1 MNRLRTGEVRRPNLK
16 GEMNVSKLEI
26 ATKSKAQTVVDG
38 LYKDLERR
46 LSASPLGLCPV
57 DMASAFVKLCHAQS
71 CGKCVP
77 CRVGLGQLGNLMEDV
92 LEGRGT
98 PETVELIEKT
108 ARTISN
114 SADCAIG
121 YEAANMVLR
130 GLKGFKEDYMEHVTT
145 GRCASEV
152 SQTVP
157 CVTMCP
163 AHVDIPGYIACVKAG
178 RPQDAIRVIRK
189 DNPFP
194 SVCAYI
200 CEHPCE
206 KRCRRNMI
214 DDAVNIRGIKEYAYE
229 NAGEVPVPACG
240 ESTGKKV
247 AVIGGGPGGL
257 TAAYFLRL
265 MGHDV
270 DVYERRTRLGGMLR
284 YGIPV
289 YRLTDKDLDY
299 DINAILS
306 TGVNVKLGVDIGTD
320 ITLEQLKKDY
330 DSVLITIGA
339 HTDKKL
345 GIDGEDKEGVLSA
358 VNILG
363 RLGEGERPDFTGKK
377 VIIVGGGNV
386 AMDACRSSV
395 RLGAEKVT
403 VVYRRRQSDMTA
415 LPEEVEGAIAEGVEL
430 IQLHAPVRVANDG
443 TKVTGLVVQ
452 PQMVGLLDGEGRPR
466 PVKADKPEFTIEAD
480 IIIVAIGQA
489 IETKHFEENGI
500 STKWGNI
507 VAGSDSYIGDNVFA
521 GGDCVSGPATV
532 IRAIEAGKV
541 MASNV
546 DKFLGFNHEIKL
558 DVEIPTAEACDKPA
572 TGRIVMA
579 EREAAVRKNDF
590 ELMEC
595 AMSCQ
600 EAMQESSRCLRCDHF
615 GYGAFRGGR
624 IDRW

>member
-1 MNRLRTGEVRRPNLK
+1 
-16 GEMNVSKLEI
+16 
-26 ATKSKAQTVVDG
+26 
-38 LYKDLERR
+38 
-46 LSASPLGLCPV
+46 
-57 DMASAFVKLCHAQS
+57 
-71 CGKCVP
+71 
-77 CRVGLGQLGNLMEDV
+77 
-92 LEGRGT
+92 
-98 PETVELIEKT
+98 
-108 ARTISN
+108 
-114 SADCAIG
+114 
-121 YEAANMVLR
+121 
-130 GLKGFKEDYMEHVTT
+130 
-145 GRCASEV
+145 
-152 SQTVP
+152 
-157 CVTMCP
+157 
-163 AHVDIPGYIACVKAG
+163 
-178 RPQDAIRVIRK
+178 
-189 DNPFP
+189 
-194 SVCAYI
+194 
-200 CEHPCE
+200 
-206 KRCRRNMI
+206 
-214 DDAVNIRGIKEYAYE
+214 
-229 NAGEVPVPACG
+229 
-240 ESTGKKV
+240 
-247 AVIGGGPGGL
+247 
-257 TAAYFLRL
+257 
-265 MGHDV
+265 
-270 DVYERRTRLGGMLR
+270 
-284 YGIPV
+284 
-289 YRLTDKDLDY
+289 
-299 DINAILS
+299 
-306 TGVNVKLGVDIGTD
+306 
-320 ITLEQLKKDY
+320 
-330 DSVLITIGA
+330 
-339 HTDKKL
+339 
-345 GIDGEDKEGVLSA
+345 
-358 VNILG
+358 
-363 RLGEGERPDFTGKK
+363 
-377 VIIVGGGNV
+377 
-386 AMDACRSSV
+386 MDACRSSV

-452 PQMVGLLDGEGRPR
+452 PPMVGLLDGEGRPR

-546 DKFLGFNHEIKL
+546 DKFLGFNHEIVL

-579 EREAAVRKNDF
+579 EREAAVRKHDF

>member
-247 AVIGGGPGGL
+247 AVITNLKP
-257 TAAYFLRL
+257 
-265 MGHDV
+265 
-270 DVYERRTRLGGMLR
+270 
-284 YGIPV
+284 
-289 YRLTDKDLDY
+289 
-299 DINAILS
+299 
-306 TGVNVKLGVDIGTD
+306 VKLC
-320 ITLEQLKKDY
+320 
-330 DSVLITIGA
+330 
-339 HTDKKL
+339 
-345 GIDGEDKEGVLSA
+345 GVLSEGM
-358 VNILG
+358 ILAAS
-363 RLGEGERPDFTGKK
+363 DDD
-377 VIIVGGGNV
+377 GNL
-386 AMDACRSSV
+386 SV
-395 RLGAEKVT
+395 LT
-403 VVYRRRQSDMTA
+403 V
-415 LPEEVEGAIAEGVEL
+415 
-430 IQLHAPVRVANDG
+430 
-443 TKVTGLVVQ
+443 
-452 PQMVGLLDGEGRPR
+452 
-466 PVKADKPEFTIEAD
+466 DKD
-480 IIIVAIGQA
+480 II
-489 IETKHFEENGI
+489 
-500 STKWGNI
+500 
-507 VAGSDSYIGDNVFA
+507 AGS
-521 GGDCVSGPATV
+521 
-532 IRAIEAGKV
+532 
-541 MASNV
+541 
-546 DKFLGFNHEIKL
+546 EI
-558 DVEIPTAEACDKPA
+558 C
-572 TGRIVMA
+572 
-579 EREAAVRKNDF
+579 
-590 ELMEC
+590 
-595 AMSCQ
+595 
-600 EAMQESSRCLRCDHF
+600 
-615 GYGAFRGGR
+615 
-624 IDRW
+624 